1 MALFKTNHYRIERNR
16 VKQEENNGL
25 TVTGVRVLLNTWCSK
40 ATEEQI
46 LSRIRD
52 IMGDENEAPEKKICQ
67 RIEKLFEEEIT
78 SVKVHFSYD
87 QEKVNF
93 EAMCPFS
100 IHITMDEENG
110 MTKVET
116 KPGKSFNTERTM
128 EVLEIS
134 VSRF

>member
-1 MALFKTNHYRIERNR
+1 MALFKTNHYRLERQR
-16 VKQEENNGL
+16 VQKEENNDL
-25 TVTGVRVLLNTWCSK
+25 IVTGVRVLLNAWCSK

-52 IMGDENEAPEKKICQ
+52 VMSDENDASEKEVCQ
-67 RIEKLFEEEIT
+67 KIEKLFEEEIT

-87 QEKVNF
+87 QKKETF
-93 EAMCPFS
+93 EAICPFS
-100 IHITMDEENG
+100 IHVTWDEENG
-110 MTKVET
+110 MPKIET
-116 KPGKSFNTERTM
+116 RPGRNFNTERTM